1 MDDFENEQI
10 LTKKSV
16 QLHNDIDSLISKLE
30 SLVEA
35 VDIASKTNK
44 RLHSNYH
51 HENQFDYK

>member
-35 VDIASKTNK
+35 VDIAKTNK
-44 RLHSNYH
+44 DSFKLPPRKSI
-51 HENQFDYK
+51 